1 MINSIKTNKVIATV
15 PVKSANEIT
24 VTSDGTNVY
33 VANYVKNVSLINTV
47 NNTVTVK
54 VLWDTILCLR
64 AVYKK
69 NSSYYYLDN
78 PANITYKTFS
88 K

>member
-1 MINSIKTNKVIATV
+1 V
-15 PVKSANEIT
+15 PVKSANEI
-24 VTSDGTNVY
+24 VVASDGTNVY
-33 VANYVKNVSLINTV
+33 VANYVNNVSLINTV

-54 VLWDTILCLR
+54 VLVGYILCLR

-78 PANITYKTFS
+78 PANITYRIFS